1 MAGLGSFTTLQHGD
15 AVLTFIHVPSA
26 FQSIPSGSYFVPA
39 CITAEARRDLLG
51 RLDQRPKAVQRQL
64 VHVNPTDL
72 SLLLA
77 KLGVSTAICANVSR
91 GRVPRHWCPRRLW
104 RTSRWACLGRR
115 GFLRKPLKFKFHC
128 HPHHRL
134 PTPPR
139 PLWYV
144 PPSPTS
150 LLMTAPLDILFLRC

>member
-91 GRVPRHWCPRRLW
+91 GSKGTSPLVPQTALEDVKVGLPWP
-104 RTSRWACLGRR
+104 A
-115 GFLRKPLKFKFHC
+115 GFPPQAAEIQIPLPPPPPPA
-128 HPHHRL
+128 HPAPAVVVRSTLAHF
-134 PTPPR
+134 
-139 PLWYV
+139 
-144 PPSPTS
+144 
-150 LLMTAPLDILFLRC
+150 TAHDCTT